1 MKLNKY
7 IDHTIL
13 KPFAKREDI
22 ERFCNEAK
30 EYDYASVCI
39 NPCHVKYAKELLR
52 GTSVNVCTVIGF
64 PFGANRTETKAYE
77 VELAYE
83 DGCDE
88 FDMVINIGALKD
100 KNYDYVRADIA
111 AVVKAAK
118 GKCVKVII
126 ETGLLTDEEIAV
138 ATRIACEAGAS
149 FVKTCTGVSEG
160 VATVKDIKIMK
171 ENITGNVKIK
181 ASTGIKTRETA
192 LELIE
197 AGAERLGTSSGKVI
211 VG

>member
-13 KPFAKREDI
+13 KPFAKGEDI

>member
-30 EYDYASVCI
+30 EYDFASVCI
-39 NPCHVKYAKELLR
+39 NPCHVKYAKELLK
-52 GTSVNVCTVIGF
+52 GSTVNVCTVIGF

-181 ASTGIKTRETA
+181 ASTGIKTREIA

>member
-181 ASTGIKTRETA
+181 ASTGIKTREIA